1 MLTRAL
7 FLGRWAPAAADMELD
22 APTEE
27 TAFISEDVLAMIKES
42 TEQVL
47 SNATYT
53 HTKVPNWTSMVIENT
68 LKRLKEV
75 NKPFKY
81 IVTAVIMQ
89 RNGAGLHT
97 ATSCFWDNSSDGS
110 ATLRWENKSMYC
122 IVTVFGLAI

>member
-1 MLTRAL
+1 
-7 FLGRWAPAAADMELD
+7 MELD